1 MMQKNEDDFCC
12 KIEEIPALEVDF
24 LEDNEKEE
32 VDVKCAFFD
41 KNSKYLIS
49 DMSELFDIFDEK

>member
-12 KIEEIPALEVDF
+12 EIEEIPALEVDF

-49 DMSELFDIFDEK
+49 DMSE